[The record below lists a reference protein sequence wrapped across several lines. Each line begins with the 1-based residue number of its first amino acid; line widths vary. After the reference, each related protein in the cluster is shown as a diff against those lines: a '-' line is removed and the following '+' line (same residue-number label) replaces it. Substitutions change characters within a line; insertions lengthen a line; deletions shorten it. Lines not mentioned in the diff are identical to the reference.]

1 MSVHGKQLTGIYVCF
16 LLSLALVLPLTA
28 EQNQS
33 ATRPAN
39 AQPAVKAAPS
49 PTPNAT
55 GARQAGLRT
64 VYTIPPTANG
74 QTQVEQSNQ
83 PAGNEFQNFAETD
96 TVTPPTP
103 LNRYPSFF
111 IAPVTPYPVTTGS
124 PISQTR
130 RDWVNYRYF
139 GGRPSLYG
147 YGPNDPDWGGWYG
160 DAYRDGFMR
169 GYDRA
174 RFDRLSSERTVRVL
188 GHGQRHLER
197 GKQLLQ
203 ARQYAAAADAFKLA
217 ADTNHG
223 DPSSRL
229 YAAHALFATGRY
241 REAVQYLRR
250 AFELQPK
257 IAMLNFDLRTDYGTP
272 EDFEEH
278 LNKLVDALK
287 QSPNDLDRLLLL
299 GYISYYGGHREN
311 AHAPLLA
318 VLKLQPDDALAR
330 QLLDNCPV
338 PDVVADQIMKPKQNQ

>member
-1 MSVHGKQLTGIYVCF
+1 MSIHGQQLTGFYACLLVYV
-16 LLSLALVLPLTA
+16 ALVMPVTA
-28 EQNQS
+28 EQNPP

-39 AQPAVKAAPS
+39 TQAAQ
-49 PTPNAT
+49 
-55 GARQAGLRT
+55 QAGLRT
-64 VYTIPPTANG
+64 VYTIPPAAG
-74 QTQVEQSNQ
+74 EQTQPTQADQ

-96 TVTPPTP
+96 RVTPPTP

-111 IAPVTPYPVTTGS
+111 ITPLTPYPVTAGS
-124 PISQTR
+124 PVSQSR

-147 YGPNDPDWGGWYG
+147 YGPNDPIWGGWYG

-257 IAMLNFDLRTDYGTP
+257 IAMLNFDLRNDYGTP
-272 EDFEEH
+272 EDFDEH
-278 LNKLVDALK
+278 LNNLVVALQ
-287 QSPNDLDRLLLL
+287 QSPGDPDRLLLL
-299 GYISYYGGHREN
+299 GYISYYGGQREK
-311 AHAPLLA
+311 AYAPLMA
-318 VLKLQPDDALAR
+318 VLKLQPNDTLAR

-338 PDVVADQIMKPKQNQ
+338 PDVVADQINKPKQNQ